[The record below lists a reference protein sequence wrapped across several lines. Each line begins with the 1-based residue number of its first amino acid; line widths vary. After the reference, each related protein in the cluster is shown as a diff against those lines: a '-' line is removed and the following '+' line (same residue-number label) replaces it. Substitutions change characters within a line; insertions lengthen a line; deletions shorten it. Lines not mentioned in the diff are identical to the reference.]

1 MFLLPSKQFVLFG
14 KWVCDV
20 NSRAQMKI
28 TEEDLWI
35 RTYGRLFQKLCSSSA
50 EIPIGIYRTE
60 SHMFSTSEAS
70 SVWSDILHPRLL
82 DGFVPSFGLSW
93 GTTAAL
99 TSCHY
104 SLPLLVFSPILSHQH
119 SNFNAVLFFL
129 VYFPPPKVSVLC
141 SRFCPFFLP
150 LFVFFNL
157 PNKLLLVL
165 NSLFLL
171 FPYCLLL
178 HVFLSSISV
187 NMFLPWTLPFW
198 MHFWQTVPQ
207 IRSLFYL

>member
-104 SLPLLVFSPILSHQH
+104 SLPLLVFSPILSHRH
-119 SNFNAVLFFL
+119 SNFNAVLFF
-129 VYFPPPKVSVLC
+129 FWFIS
-141 SRFCPFFLP
+141 
-150 LFVFFNL
+150 
-157 PNKLLLVL
+157 LLLKCLSFVQDFVHSSSL
-165 NSLFLL
+165 SLF
-171 FPYCLLL
+171 FSI
-178 HVFLSSISV
+178 FLISC
-187 NMFLPWTLPFW
+187 F
-198 MHFWQTVPQ
+198 
-207 IRSLFYL
+207 